1 MAFIT
6 TGSGPSRTV
15 VSFAEYSDVLNADQ
29 RLFEANEGLTETVIE
44 DLLVRSTERILSLIR
59 DTSWWASL
67 YYKTNATNTVIRK
80 EDLPA
85 VNPNLILDRKNDFT
99 ELCVMYSL
107 WNYILPKIA
116 DFSKEDNAERAKIG
130 FYQGKYQF
138 LFDELINSGD
148 WYDMNADG
156 IVQSGEKLEGDNSL
170 KRIR

>member
-1 MAFIT
+1 MAFIY
-6 TGSGPSRTV
+6 TGQAPNRNV

-29 RLFEANEGLTETVIE
+29 RLFEANEGLTQTVIE

-67 YYKTNATNTVIRK
+67 YYKTNTTNSVVQK
-80 EDLPA
+80 VDLPA
-85 VNPNLILDRKNDFT
+85 VNANLILGRQHDFT
-99 ELCVMYSL
+99 EICVMYAL

-138 LFDELINSGD
+138 LFDELINGGD

-156 IVQSGEKLEGDNSL
+156 IVSSNEKLEGDNSL